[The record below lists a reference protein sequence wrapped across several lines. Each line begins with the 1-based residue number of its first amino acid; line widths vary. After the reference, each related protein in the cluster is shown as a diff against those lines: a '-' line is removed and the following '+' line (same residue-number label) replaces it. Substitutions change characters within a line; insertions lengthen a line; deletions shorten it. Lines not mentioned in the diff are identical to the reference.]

1 MTHIITEYFS
11 TLYRDGSGFHTVAI
25 YIQTTPNVLY
35 RLITKSKKHDFS
47 TQTGRTQALSTL
59 CTHPKSFYEWEENG
73 SSCLKH
79 VLKEISFVL
88 EEMWCLVQ
96 AANTTAFPLSYTKVT
111 IQITFSNI

>member
-1 MTHIITEYFS
+1 M
-11 TLYRDGSGFHTVAI
+11 
-25 YIQTTPNVLY
+25 P
-35 RLITKSKKHDFS
+35 KKHDFP

-59 CTHPKSFYEWEENG
+59 CTHSKSFYEWGENG

-96 AANTTAFPLSYTKVT
+96 AANNTAFHLSYIKVAV
-111 IQITFSNI
+111 QIRVSNIYVQ